1 MNETLKKQI
10 IEAQAG
16 NRVVLNDLVEN
27 NNGLIWSIAR
37 RFEGRG
43 YDIEDIYQIGA
54 IGFIKSIQKFDFS
67 YNVTLSTF
75 AVSYIIGEIK
85 RFLRDDGMIKVSSQI
100 KELGVRIEKIKQE
113 YEKKGKNITIE
124 EIAKILNVTKEEI
137 AGALESKNTIQSL
150 YDKENEDGICL
161 IDKIKAND
169 NEEERM
175 VNKLVLKESINKLKP
190 REKEIIFLRY
200 YKCQTQKDVAKT
212 LGISQVQV
220 CRLEKQI
227 LSTLQSDLKE
237 A

>member
-10 IEAQAG
+10 SEAQAG

-27 NNGLIWSIAR
+27 NNGLIWSIVR

-43 YDIEDIYQIGA
+43 YDLEDIYQVGA

-85 RFLRDDGMIKVSSQI
+85 RFLRDDGMIKVSRQI
-100 KELGVRIEKIKQE
+100 KELGIKAEKLKLE
-113 YEKKGKNITIE
+113 YEKKGKSITIE
-124 EIAKILNVTKEEI
+124 EISKILNVTKEEI
-137 AGALESKNTIQSL
+137 AAALESKNTIESL
-150 YDKENEDGICL
+150 YEKETEDGICL
-161 IDKIKAND
+161 LDKIKAND
-169 NEEERM
+169 NEEEKT
-175 VNKLVLKESINKLKP
+175 VTKLVLKESINKLKP

-227 LSTLQSDLKE
+227 LNTLQSELKE

>member
-1 MNETLKKQI
+1 MS
-10 IEAQAG
+10 G
-16 NRVVLNDLVEN
+16 NFLQRGESSLIQKWDKTKIALTYGVDLVVELPFPFATQSADYFAKGSI
-27 NNGLIWSIAR
+27 GLLK
-37 RFEGRG
+37 
-43 YDIEDIYQIGA
+43 A
-54 IGFIKSIQKFDFS
+54 IDKFDLSYEVKFS
-67 YNVTLSTF
+67 TY
-75 AVSYIIGEIK
+75 AVPMISGEIK
-85 RFLRDDGMIKVSSQI
+85 RFLRDDGMIKVSRQI

>member
-75 AVSYIIGEIK
+75 EVSYIIGEIK
-85 RFLRDDGMIKVSSQI
+85 RFLRDDGMIKVSRQI

>member
-10 IEAQAG
+10 IEAQEG

-85 RFLRDDGMIKVSSQI
+85 RFLRDDGMIKVSRQI

>member
-85 RFLRDDGMIKVSSQI
+85 RFLRDDGMIKVSRQI
-100 KELGVRIEKIKQE
+100 KELGVRIEKIKEE

>member
-85 RFLRDDGMIKVSSQI
+85 RFLRDDGMIKVSRQI